1 MEMAENSS
9 GSRLD
14 PWVQAY
20 ASRATSMRASE
31 IRALFAVASRP
42 EVVSLAGG
50 MPFVEALDV
59 EMFRSV
65 VNSIITKDAKTAL
78 QYGAGQGH
86 VSLRESVLEV
96 MRPTGMSAHPDDIVI
111 TAGSQMAID
120 LIVRVM
126 CNPGDV
132 ILVES
137 PSYVGALGVFRA
149 YEADIR
155 HVAMDSDGLN
165 PVALQEMIAKV
176 KAEGK
181 KVKLL
186 YAIPSFHNPA
196 GITQP
201 QARRKEI
208 VEIAQRE
215 DVLII
220 EDDPYALLSFDSII
234 HRPMAA
240 DEKERVV
247 YCGSFSKII
256 SAGLR
261 IGWAVAPHALR
272 EKLVLANEAATLCPS
287 NFTQLIVDEY
297 LRTQDW
303 LAQVA
308 TFRDI
313 YQQRRDALLTALTD
327 HMPPGVSWTV
337 PTGGF
342 YSWLTLPPG
351 FDATAMLP
359 RAVSHLVAYVPGTGF
374 YADGQGRSN
383 LRLSFCYP
391 PPERIVEGVKRLSNV
406 MSEEAELLKT
416 FGVGGN

>member
-1 MEMAENSS
+1 MTDKPT

-59 EMFRSV
+59 KMFRSV
-65 VNSIITKDAKTAL
+65 VDSVLVKNAKTAL

-86 VSLRESVLEV
+86 VALRESVLEV
-96 MRPTGMSAHPDDIVI
+96 MRPTGMTAHPDDIVI

-155 HVAMDSDGLN
+155 HVAMDADGLN
-165 PVALQEMIAKV
+165 PTALKETIAKV
-176 KAEGK
+176 KSEGK

-186 YAIPSFHNPA
+186 YTIPSFHNPA

-201 QARRKEI
+201 QSRRAEI
-208 VEIAQRE
+208 LEIAE
-215 DVLII
+215 KENVLII
-220 EDDPYALLSFDSII
+220 EDDPYALLSFDGVI

-240 DEKERVV
+240 VEKERVV

-308 TFRDI
+308 VFRNI
-313 YQQRRDALLTALTD
+313 YQERRDALLGALKTY
-327 HMPPGVSWTV
+327 MPTGVSWTV

-342 YSWLTLPPG
+342 YSWLTLPNG

-359 RAVSHLVAYVPGTGF
+359 RAVTHLVAYVPGTGF
-374 YADGQGRSN
+374 FADGQGRSN
-383 LRLSFCYP
+383 MRLSFCYP
-391 PPERIVEGVKRLSNV
+391 PPERIVEGVKRLSAV
-406 MSEEAELLKT
+406 MQEEAELLRT
-416 FGVGGN
+416 FGVGEKQ

>member
-1 MEMAENSS
+1 MAENSS

-65 VNSIITKDAKTAL
+65 VNSVITKDAKTAL

-96 MRPTGMSAHPDDIVI
+96 MRPTGMCAHPDDIVI

-186 YAIPSFHNPA
+186 YTIPTFHNPS
-196 GITQP
+196 GLTQP
-201 QARRKEI
+201 QARRKEL

-247 YCGSFSKII
+247 YCGSFSKVI

-287 NFTQLIVDEY
+287 NFTQMIVDEY

-359 RAVSHLVAYVPGTGF
+359 RAVTHLVAYVPGTGF

-416 FGVGGN
+416 FGVGGS

>member
-1 MEMAENSS
+1 MTDKQT

-59 EMFRSV
+59 DMFRGVVDSV
-65 VNSIITKDAKTAL
+65 LTKNAKIAL

-86 VSLRESVLEV
+86 VALRESILGV
-96 MRPTGMSAHPDDIVI
+96 MAPTAMTAHPDDIVI

-155 HVAMDSDGLN
+155 HVAMDENGLN
-165 PVALQEMIAKV
+165 PTALNEVITKV
-176 KAEGK
+176 KSEGK

-186 YAIPSFHNPA
+186 YTIPSFHNPA

-201 QARRKEI
+201 QSRRAEILAIAEKEN
-208 VEIAQRE
+208 
-215 DVLII
+215 VLII
-220 EDDPYALLSFDSII
+220 EDDPYALLSFDGVI

-240 DEKERVV
+240 VEKERVV

-303 LAQVA
+303 LAQVGV
-308 TFRDI
+308 FRNI
-313 YQQRRDALLTALTD
+313 YQERRDALLGALKAQ
-327 HMPPGVSWTV
+327 MPAGVSWTV

-342 YSWLTLPPG
+342 YSWLTLPTG

-359 RAVSHLVAYVPGTGF
+359 RAVTHLVAYVPGTGF

-383 LRLSFCYP
+383 MRLSFCYP
-391 PPERIVEGVKRLSNV
+391 PPERIIEGVNRLAAV
-406 MSEEAELLKT
+406 VREEAELLKT
-416 FGVGGN
+416 FGVGGNK

>member
-1 MEMAENSS
+1 
-9 GSRLD
+9 
-14 PWVQAY
+14 
-20 ASRATSMRASE
+20 
-31 IRALFAVASRP
+31 
-42 EVVSLAGG
+42 
-50 MPFVEALDV
+50 
-59 EMFRSV
+59 
-65 VNSIITKDAKTAL
+65 
-78 QYGAGQGH
+78 
-86 VSLRESVLEV
+86 
-96 MRPTGMSAHPDDIVI
+96 
-111 TAGSQMAID
+111 
-120 LIVRVM
+120 
-126 CNPGDV
+126 
-132 ILVES
+132 
-137 PSYVGALGVFRA
+137 
-149 YEADIR
+149 
-155 HVAMDSDGLN
+155 MDSDGLN

-247 YCGSFSKII
+247 YCGSFSKVI

-297 LRTQDW
+297 LRTQYW

>member
-65 VNSIITKDAKTAL
+65 VNSVITKDAKTAL

-86 VSLRESVLEV
+86 ASLRESVLEV

-186 YAIPSFHNPA
+186 YTIPSFHNPA

-247 YCGSFSKII
+247 YCGSFSKVI

-359 RAVSHLVAYVPGTGF
+359 RAVTHLVAYVPGTGF

-391 PPERIVEGVKRLSNV
+391 PPARIVEGVKRLSNV

-416 FGVGGN
+416 FGVGGK

>member
-1 MEMAENSS
+1 MAMADTPN

-65 VNSIITKDAKTAL
+65 VNSVLTKDAKTAL

-96 MRPTGMSAHPDDIVI
+96 MRPTGMNAHPDDIVI

-155 HVAMDSDGLN
+155 HVAMDADGLN
-165 PVALQEMIAKV
+165 PTALQEMIAKV

-186 YAIPSFHNPA
+186 YTIPSFHNPA

-220 EDDPYALLSFDSII
+220 EDDPYALLSFDSVI

-287 NFTQLIVDEY
+287 NFTQMIVDEY

-303 LAQVA
+303 LSQVA

-313 YQQRRDALLTALTD
+313 YKQRRDSLLAALDD
-327 HMPPGVSWTV
+327 HMPAGVSWTV

-359 RAVSHLVAYVPGTGF
+359 RAVTHLVAYVPGTGF

-391 PPERIVEGVKRLSNV
+391 PPERIVEGVKRLATV
-406 MSEEAELLKT
+406 MDEEAELLKT